1 MAKGIKRGIK
11 TSGLKVRHA
20 VALLACAAIGASV
33 LVATPAR
40 TDAATPTA
48 IVGRDF
54 AVRYSNNVN
63 GQIAIAANTMVQCP
77 LSTPDP
83 VNNAGCAGA
92 RAGTNARNNNSFD
105 MKWVDVDSDPSTFD
119 STSANLAIPAGGRV
133 LFAGLYWTGIQK
145 KGDLISGSNGYV
157 GTPLNPP
164 DASAIGRVK
173 LMTPNEVD
181 YRTVVASQID
191 LGPISVGSGY
201 GSFADVTGL
210 VSESG
215 PGTYTVADV
224 QTGTGGNI
232 GAGWSL
238 VVAYA
243 DPSEPLRNLSVF
255 DGLKVVSSSNYIDIP
270 LSGFKTP
277 STGTVR
283 TTMGVVAAEGDAGA
297 TGDYLTLN
305 NQLLT
310 DAVHPSNN
318 TENSTIANRG
328 SLVTTKNPNWANQL
342 GYDSSLFTV
351 DGVLPNGATTAIFRA
366 KTTSDTYAPQAVT
379 FATEL
384 FSPQVDLQKTATI
397 SGDAEP
403 GATIHYEITATNNG
417 VGVATNVELDD
428 PIPAGTTL
436 SAGPTVTNGL
446 GNATLVGGTVTA
458 RLGAGA
464 NPTSGGTL
472 APAASAT
479 VSFDVVIDGDRPL
492 GDVIENLATLGFVSP
507 DLGLPIS
514 TVAAASVTVVYPDP
528 GVTKTLRS
536 SSNNDYTFD
545 LVVTNEGTIPT
556 VGPVT
561 LADTLGI
568 NHGSFT
574 IGGPGWTC
582 ASGGTQSPCTRSD
595 TLAPGDSYP
604 ALTVVAAFAP
614 GLSVEN
620 DATVSGGGQPTDAAS
635 LALLNDNSSAT
646 AGLSPSAELS
656 INKSAVLDIVD
667 VGELAAFRIQIR
679 NNGPS
684 AAVNAVLTD
693 SLPAGLEFV
702 EASTP
707 QGSCTEAPGGG
718 GAEIVTCALGSL
730 EVGDDVLVIVTTR
743 PNASVAGETLI
754 NTASV
759 TSDITV
765 VPATDTATVEVRAAT
780 DLALDKTASVA
791 VANPDDTLNYTVT
804 ATNIGS
810 QSAEELEI
818 VDAVPSAMDA
828 SSLVATP
835 SSGGTCTITDNV
847 VSCLWPGA
855 TAPTGV
861 RSVAIDATV
870 NSVVSAIDR
879 DALNEAVVS
888 TLTTDLNPSND
899 SASALVQIL
908 PLADLQITASGGGI
922 VAPGGSAVFTFTV
935 VNNGPSSA
943 TSPDLVITIP
953 AGLEVSGLPAFCS
966 AAANILSCSL
976 DSMDSGATFAV
987 EIGVFSASAPIG
999 TVLEAEA
1006 SVESAVD
1013 DPIPD
1018 NNYDVT
1024 PLTTT
1029 APPVID
1035 AVEPPSGPETGGISV
1050 TITGDGLTT
1059 ETTVALGGSPCTP
1072 VIFMTSNELICTA
1085 GPHEPGVVDVVV
1097 TNADGQSATLPSAF
1111 TYTKTPDGEPVSP
1124 VVNPSFTG

>member
-1 MAKGIKRGIK
+1 MA
-11 TSGLKVRHA
+11 SGKSDGMAAPGMKVRHA
-20 VALLACAAIGASV
+20 LALLAVAAIGASV
-33 LVATPAR
+33 LVATPTR
-40 TDAATPTA
+40 TGAATPTA
-48 IVGRDF
+48 VVGRDF
-54 AVRYSNNVN
+54 SVRYSNNVN
-63 GQIAIAANTMVQCP
+63 GQIVIAANTMVQCP

-105 MKWVDVDSDPSTFD
+105 MKWVDVDSDSSTFD
-119 STSANLAIPAGGRV
+119 STSADLAIPAGGRV

-145 KGDLISGSNGYV
+145 KGDPISGSNGYV

-164 DASAIGRVK
+164 DATAIGRVK
-173 LMTPNEVD
+173 LKAPNELD
-181 YRTVVASQID
+181 YRTVVASQVD

-201 GSFADVTGL
+201 GSFADVTSV

-243 DPSEPLRNLSVF
+243 DPAEPLRNLSVF

-305 NQLLT
+305 NQPLT

-384 FSPQVDLQKTATI
+384 FSPQVDLQKSATI
-397 SGDAEP
+397 AGDAEP

-417 VGVATNVELDD
+417 VGVATNVVLDD

-436 SAGPTVTNGL
+436 SAGPTVTNGS
-446 GNATLVGGTVTA
+446 GNAALVGGTVTA
-458 RLGAGA
+458 RLGVGA
-464 NPTSGGTL
+464 NSTSGGTL
-472 APAASAT
+472 APAASVT
-479 VSFDVVIDGDRPL
+479 VSFDVVIDDDRPL
-492 GDVIENLATLGFVSP
+492 GDVIENLATLGFISP

-514 TVAAASVTVVYPDP
+514 TVASAAVTVVYPDP

-561 LADTLGI
+561 LTDALGI
-568 NHGSFT
+568 NHGAYT

-582 ASGGTQSPCTRSD
+582 ASNGTQSPCTRSD
-595 TLAPGDSYP
+595 ILAPGDSYP
-604 ALTVVAAFAP
+604 ALTIVASFAP

-635 LALLNDNSSAT
+635 LALLNDNSTAT
-646 AGLSPSAELS
+646 AGLAPSAELS
-656 INKSAVLDIVD
+656 INKSAVLDVVD
-667 VGELAAFRIQIR
+667 VGELAGFRIQIR

-684 AAVNAVLTD
+684 AAVNAVITD
-693 SLPAGLEFV
+693 SLPNGLEFV
-702 EASTP
+702 EASTSR
-707 QGSCTEAPGGG
+707 GSCAEAPGG

-743 PNASVAGETLI
+743 PQASVAGTTLI
-754 NTASV
+754 NAASA

-765 VPATDTATVEVRAAT
+765 VPASDTAAVEVRAAT
-780 DLALDKTASVA
+780 DLALEKTASVA
-791 VANPDDTLNYTVT
+791 VANLGDTLSYTVT
-804 ATNIGS
+804 ATNVGG

-835 SSGGTCTITDNV
+835 SSDGTCTITDNV

-855 TAPTGV
+855 TAPAGV

-870 NSVVSAIDR
+870 NAVVSAIDR
-879 DALNEAVVS
+879 DALNEAAVS

-899 SASALVQIL
+899 SASALVQVL

-922 VAPGGSAVFTFTV
+922 VAPGGTAVFTFTV

-943 TSPDLVITIP
+943 TSPEMVITIP
-953 AGLEVSGLPAFCS
+953 LGLEVSGLPGFCS
-966 AAANILSCSL
+966 AAANILSCGL
-976 DSMDSGATFAV
+976 DSMDSGSTIAV
-987 EIGVFSASAPIG
+987 EIGVVSISAQIG

-1006 SVESAVD
+1006 SIESAVD

-1029 APPVID
+1029 APPVVD
-1035 AVEPPSGPETGGISV
+1035 AVEPPTGPETGGTSV
-1050 TITGDGLTT
+1050 TITGTGLTT
-1059 ETTVALGGSPCTP
+1059 ETTVALGGSPCVP
-1072 VIFMTSNELICTA
+1072 VIFMTVTELICTT

-1097 TNADGQSATLPSAF
+1097 TNADGQSATLSSGF
-1111 TYTKTPDGEPVSP
+1111 TYARMPDDDPVPP